1 MLERAVRP
9 IATSPGKV
17 RMSAMQ
23 ISLTPRRFTTLC
35 LKFGVSC
42 ASFGLLISS
51 LCSQEAPQ
59 APLQSYPQNQS
70 LPATQPL
77 PPESLKQLL
86 APIAL
91 YPDALIALILPAS
104 TVPSDVVLASRYV
117 AGNGDP
123 KQIPNQSWDNSVQSL
138 ASYPDVVTWMAQ
150 NLEWT
155 TSLGQAFLVQPAEV
169 MNAIQK
175 LRAQAQAAGNLV
187 STPQQVIVKEKT
199 FIRIV
204 PAEPEYLYVP
214 QYDPEIVYVQP
225 YSQGYGPLITFG
237 VGFAVGSWLNYD
249 FDWNRHQIYRGDWQ
263 PGWND
268 SNYGNGGN
276 NIVNVVNINQ
286 NTAQPW
292 QASSR
297 SRRQLTEQ
305 QQSFRPAF
313 NNSGNTQAPL
323 EAMSATAD
331 NARQRIRQVP
341 QPSQANFMNR
351 GARNLNTTAPAQQSS
366 AASTQRTAGAAT
378 VVQPTTPPNAVGQKG
393 KPLRNLNNANVG
405 RNMKNQQL
413 GKNDTQ
419 PLSSTGQASQTSAP
433 GQDGSVPATSISK
446 NQRGNPAA
454 SRRVPQPTRAP
465 VVDQNGRTQ
474 STAAQPTTSGIRNQ
488 RANSSLQKQ
497 QVPSMNQAPISS
509 GSSGKNSARKNN
521 NPDRQSNPSAPIQK
535 SSSAA
540 GNNRPQQKAQA
551 QSNQPTRQQQP
562 KQVPQPQQQPRQQ
575 PKQVP
580 QPQQQQRQQPKRVPQ
595 PQQQPRQQ
603 PKRESQPQQQKS
615 QQNPPSQGKRQEQKA
630 APAPKQNPPPAA
642 KTQGKP
648 AGKKSDKK
656 DEPKPQ

>member
-9 IATSPGKV
+9 IAASPGKV

-23 ISLTPRRFTTLC
+23 ISLTTRRFTTLC
-35 LKFGVSC
+35 LKSGVSC
-42 ASFGLLISS
+42 VSFALLISS
-51 LCSQEAPQ
+51 LCSQEVPQ
-59 APLQSYPQNQS
+59 APVQSYPQNQL

-77 PPESLKQLL
+77 PPESLNQLL
-86 APIAL
+86 SPIAL

-117 AGNGDP
+117 GGNGDP

-138 ASYPDVVTWMAQ
+138 ASYPDVVIWMAQ

-155 TSLGQAFLVQPAEV
+155 TSLGEAFLVQPAEV

-268 SNYGNGGN
+268 SNYGNGGS

-297 SRRQLTEQ
+297 SRHQLTEQ
-305 QQSFRPAF
+305 QQSFQPASNKF
-313 NNSGNTQAPL
+313 GNTQAPL
-323 EAMSATAD
+323 EVTGATAD
-331 NARQRIRQVP
+331 SPRQRSRQVP
-341 QPSQANFMNR
+341 QPSRANFGNR
-351 GARNLNTTAPAQQSS
+351 GAGNRSSTAPAQQPS
-366 AASTQRTAGAAT
+366 AASTQTTAGAAT
-378 VVQPTTPPNAVGQKG
+378 VVQPTTAPNAVGQMG
-393 KPLRNLNNANVG
+393 KPLRNINNANVG
-405 RNMKNQQL
+405 RNVKIQQQ
-413 GKNDTQ
+413 GKRDSQ
-419 PLSSTGQASQTSAP
+419 PLPSAVQAPQNSAP
-433 GQDGSVPATSISK
+433 GQDGRVPAASISK
-446 NQRGNPAA
+446 SQSGRHTAT

-474 STAAQPTTSGIRNQ
+474 PTAAQPTTSGKLNQ
-488 RANSSLQKQ
+488 RANSSLQRQ
-497 QVPSMNQAPISS
+497 DVPALNQSPIAS

-521 NPDRQSNPSAPIQK
+521 NPDRPNNPPAPIQK
-535 SSSAA
+535 NQSVA
-540 GNNRPQQKAQA
+540 GNNRPQQKAQE
-551 QSNQPTRQQQP
+551 QSNQPQQPSQAQNKHSTESKANKPARQQQP
-562 KQVPQPQQQPRQQ
+562 KQEPQPQ
-575 PKQVP
+575 K
-580 QPQQQQRQQPKRVPQ
+580 
-595 PQQQPRQQ
+595 QQPRQQ
-603 PKRESQPQQQKS
+603 PKRESQPQQQKAE
-615 QQNPPSQGKRQEQKA
+615 QKAPSQGKRQEQKA
-630 APAPKQNPPPAA
+630 APAPKQNPAPAA
-642 KTQGKP
+642 KAQGKP